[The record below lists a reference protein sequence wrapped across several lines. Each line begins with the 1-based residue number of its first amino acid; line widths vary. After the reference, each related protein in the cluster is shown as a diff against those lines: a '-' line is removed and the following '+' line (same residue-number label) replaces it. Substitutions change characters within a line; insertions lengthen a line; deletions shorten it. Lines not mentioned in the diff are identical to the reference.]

1 MKHSAVEQEPA
12 EAADLCGGGISLVR
26 RYAANLAKHGEEWGL
41 IGPDEAGRLWTR
53 HLLNCAL
60 LAPEL
65 DRNPS
70 VQTGRRLRVADVG
83 SGAGLPGLVLAMIR
97 PDCDFV
103 LIEPLE
109 RRTRWLREQVAD
121 LGLSNVVV
129 FTGRAEEYPD
139 KRSFDVVTARAVKA
153 LKGLVPWLEPLL
165 VDGGHL
171 MLLKGQRIDE
181 EIIEAEKILAKH
193 KLRGSRVKVLGVGK
207 VAEPT
212 RLFAATVER

>member
-12 EAADLCGGGISLVR
+12 EAADLCGSGISLVR
-26 RYAANLAKHGEEWGL
+26 QYAASLAEYGEEWGL

-53 HLLNCAL
+53 HILNCAL

-65 DRNPS
+65 DRGAANA
-70 VQTGRRLRVADVG
+70 TGQRLRVADVG

-121 LGLSNVVV
+121 LGLTNVEV

-139 KRSFDVVTARAVKA
+139 KRSFEVVTARAVKA
-153 LKGLVPWLEPLL
+153 LKGLIPWLEPL
-165 VDGGHL
+165 VAEGGRV

-181 EIIEAEKILAKH
+181 EIAEAQKVLVKH
-193 KLRGSRVKVLGVGK
+193 KLAHPRVEVLGLGK
-207 VAEPT
+207 VSEPT

>member
-1 MKHSAVEQEPA
+1 MKHSAVEHEPA
-12 EAADLCGGGISLVR
+12 EAEALCGGGISLVR
-26 RYAANLAKHGEEWGL
+26 QYAVNLGEHGEELGL
-41 IGPDEAGRLWTR
+41 IGPDEAGRLWSR

-65 DRNPS
+65 DRETS
-70 VQTGRRLRVADVG
+70 EMGGRRLRVADVG

-109 RRTRWLREQVAD
+109 RRTRWLREQVAQ
-121 LGLSNVVV
+121 LGLTNVEV
-129 FTGRAEEYPD
+129 FAGRAEEFPQ
-139 KRSFDVVTARAVKA
+139 KRSFDVATARAVKA

-165 VDGGHL
+165 ADGGRIV
-171 MLLKGQRIDE
+171 LLKGQRIDE
-181 EIIEAEKILAKH
+181 EIADAQ
-193 KLRGSRVKVLGVGK
+193 KVLIKHNLTDTRSEVLGLGI

>member
-1 MKHSAVEQEPA
+1 MKHSAIEQEPA
-12 EAADLCGGGISLVR
+12 EAAELCGGGISLVR
-26 RYAANLAKHGEEWGL
+26 VFAQNLGTHGEEWGL
-41 IGPDEAGRLWTR
+41 IGPDEAGRLWSR

-65 DRNPS
+65 DREFDGPLG
-70 VQTGRRLRVADVG
+70 TRLRVADVG

-109 RRTRWLREQVAD
+109 RRTRWLRQQVAE
-121 LGLSNVVV
+121 LGLTNVEV

-153 LKGLVPWLEPLL
+153 LKGLIPWLEPLL
-165 VDGGHL
+165 IDGGRV
-171 MLLKGQRIDE
+171 MLLKGQRINDE
-181 EIIEAEKILAKH
+181 IAEAQSVLRKH
-193 KLRGSRVKVLGVGK
+193 KLVDAHAEVLGVGK

-212 RLFAATVER
+212 RLFAAKVER

>member
-12 EAADLCGGGISLVR
+12 EAVELCGGGISLVR
-26 RYAANLAKHGEEWGL
+26 RYASNLAEHGEELGL

-65 DRNPS
+65 DRNVAVPADH
-70 VQTGRRLRVADVG
+70 RLRVADVG

-121 LGLSNVVV
+121 LGLTNVEV
-129 FTGRAEEYPD
+129 FTGRAEEFAD

-153 LKGLVPWLEPLL
+153 LRGLIPWLEPL
-165 VDGGHL
+165 VRDGGHV

-181 EIIEAEKILAKH
+181 EISDAEKVLTKH
-193 KLRGSRVKVLGVGK
+193 RLHDIRVDVLGLGK